1 MLFNTPNKPEQNK
14 YSYVTSSPKPTVV
27 VNEQNGVWSKDET
40 GNPVYRL
47 DLAGT
52 TKDSITVFISL
63 PFNWQASE
71 HDMLGYIASG
81 NSQGELVILPARKD
95 NVTRT
100 IKVEV
105 NDGL

>member
-1 MLFNTPNKPEQNK
+1 MFFNAPNKPVKDK
-14 YSYVTSSPKPTVV
+14 YSYVTSSLKSAVV
-27 VNEQNGVWSKDET
+27 INEQNGVWSKDET

-71 HDMLGYIASG
+71 HEPLGYIASG
-81 NSQGELVILPARKD
+81 NSQGELVISPSLKEFA
-95 NVTRT
+95 TRM
-100 IKVEV
+100 IEV
-105 NDGL
+105 RGE

>member
-1 MLFNTPNKPEQNK
+1 MKQ
-14 YSYVTSSPKPTVV
+14 
-27 VNEQNGVWSKDET
+27 SKLICLL
-40 GNPVYRL
+40 NL
-47 DLAGT
+47 DGT

-71 HDMLGYIASG
+71 HEKLGYIASG
-81 NSQGELVILPARKD
+81 NNQRELIVSGARKD

-105 NDGL
+105 NDGF